1 MAFQTVLKR
10 NEMILI
16 AVLTQSTDGGL
27 QRTDFSVAPLNQ
39 IFINFWRDESNEIRV
54 WNR

>member
-1 MAFQTVLKR
+1 MDVYK
-10 NEMILI
+10 EPH
-16 AVLTQSTDGGL
+16 
-27 QRTDFSVAPLNQ
+27 DFSVAPLNQ